1 MNTLT
6 AANITQIAN
15 EARPEVLVHNVTVA
29 YIQELIRPY
38 AEAIS
43 AADFA
48 GIEQWLPLSFH
59 GMAEGMKMSVDTAIT
74 KMLSDNPTAGKDETA
89 RETVVLYI
97 ISELVDKASKY
108 AMEQSDA
115 TVMPWDVQAII
126 SQNPELSKVFGITP
140 DQVQLPIEVVIGPQ
154 KFIHQVTLEFTAG
167 LLLFSDKT
175 VGNRDFGVTMFGV
188 PLTSEYMVLT
198 EEMHDASQY
207 NRFINPDRKSYQ
219 YVLTLGPNLNEGE
232 HTFNTPDFMQG
243 FVTGAMWSGVDHH
256 TYWKDLSKITFAEDG
271 TTITNKQR
279 LSF

>member
-6 AANITQIAN
+6 AANIAQIAN
-15 EARPEVLVHNVTVA
+15 EAHPEVLVHNVTVA

-38 AEAIS
+38 AEAIN
-43 AADFA
+43 AADVA
-48 GIEQWLPLSFH
+48 GIEQWLPLAFH
-59 GMAEGMKMSVDTAIT
+59 GMAEGMKMSVDAAIT
-74 KMLSDNPTAGKDETA
+74 KMLSDNPTVGKDETA

-108 AMEQSDA
+108 AMEKSDA
-115 TVMPWDVQAII
+115 TVIPWDVQAVIA
-126 SQNPELSKVFGITP
+126 QNPELSKVFGITS

-175 VGNRDFGVTMFGV
+175 MGNRDFGVTMFGA
-188 PLTSEYMVLT
+188 PLTSEYMVIT

-207 NRFINPDRKSYQ
+207 NRFINPDRKSYE
-219 YVLTLGPNLNEGE
+219 YVLIFGDQEY
-232 HTFNTPDFMQG
+232 TFNTPDFMQG
-243 FVTGAMWSGVDHH
+243 FVTGAMWSGVDHRA
-256 TYWKDLSKITFAEDG
+256 YWKDLSKVTFAEDG
-271 TTITNKQR
+271 TIANKQR